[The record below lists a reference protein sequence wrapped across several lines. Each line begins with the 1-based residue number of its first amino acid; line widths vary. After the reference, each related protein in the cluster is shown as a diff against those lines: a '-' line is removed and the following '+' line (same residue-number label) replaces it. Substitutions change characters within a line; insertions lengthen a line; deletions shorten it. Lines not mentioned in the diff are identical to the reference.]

1 MPWEKQFNTDEALG
15 KAMEAF
21 WSHGY
26 EATSMQ
32 DLVNC
37 MGINRGSIYSTFG
50 DKRALF
56 VQALRRYD
64 TIHRYDWAETLGRSH
79 APVQAIVGIFDEAI
93 DVALDRGGRS
103 GCLLV
108 NTALELS
115 PHDEEISEI
124 VENAFSE
131 METFFTRKV
140 QEGKDCGDV
149 PAHVEPVEAARALL
163 SLFIGLRVLACGRPR
178 EAVLRSIAHQAEA
191 MIT

>member
-21 WSHGY
+21 WAHGY

-56 VQALRRYD
+56 IQALRRYD
-64 TIHRYDWAETLGRSH
+64 TIHRYDWAETLGRAHS
-79 APVQAIVGIFDEAI
+79 PVQAIVGIFEEAI
-93 DVALDRGGRS
+93 DVALERGGRS

-115 PHDEEISEI
+115 PHDAEISEI

-131 METFFTRKV
+131 METFFGRKV
-140 QEGKDCGDV
+140 REGQDCGDV
-149 PAHVEPVEAARALL
+149 PAHVQPVEAARALL